1 MIFSPT
7 RLDDEILTF
16 LITPFNMTVKY
27 HKSIEESPV
36 TKSSALPADKIAHN
50 PATLAQP
57 KGVWSTVVT
66 HPGTGLVF
74 VSGLTSRNSA
84 GEVVGVG
91 DIGAQ
96 TEQVMTNMKLALEAA
111 GTDLSRVL
119 VVTVFVCQIDSFD
132 EIHRVRRKYFPQ
144 EPPASTMVEVT
155 RLVDDRL
162 LIEINAIAALP
173 PTTR

>member
-1 MIFSPT
+1 VTSSPA
-7 RLDDEILTF
+7 
-16 LITPFNMTVKY
+16 
-27 HKSIEESPV
+27 H
-36 TKSSALPADKIAHN
+36 SSDKIARN
-50 PATLAQP
+50 PTNLAQP

-96 TEQVMTNMKLALEAA
+96 TEQVMANMKLALEAA

-119 VVTVFVCQIDSFD
+119 AITVFVCHIDSFD

-155 RLVDDRL
+155 RLVDGRS

-173 PTTR
+173 SITR